1 MCVIF
6 ISYGFTSGYKLIVI
20 ANRDEF
26 LDRATE
32 PAHFWTE
39 HPNILAGRDLVQGGT
54 WFGITKSGKIAMLTN
69 YREVESN
76 DKGKG
81 NRISRGIILL
91 HFLQD
96 ERVDAKEYIASLHS
110 QRDQYEGFNCI
121 LGTVNELWY
130 YSNRGIEPQPIRLQP
145 GRVYGL
151 SNELLDCNWQKVQ
164 TGKRLLESIKPNLY
178 SSQEELIQDLFNI
191 LDTKT
196 SISLSQIP
204 ETGSFLQL
212 ANVIRTK
219 IFLLMRS
226 VAGLPKE
233 TEIRLQS
240 IFVPP
245 IPYKGSKFGTRA
257 QTILLVDESNHATF
271 IERAYDMCTKSWSTR
286 KFAVDLTL

>member
-145 GRVYGL
+145 GRVRDD
-151 SNELLDCNWQKVQ
+151 SSVH
-164 TGKRLLESIKPNLY
+164 RLLLWGVCAS
-178 SSQEELIQDLFNI
+178 
-191 LDTKT
+191 
-196 SISLSQIP
+196 
-204 ETGSFLQL
+204 
-212 ANVIRTK
+212 
-219 IFLLMRS
+219 
-226 VAGLPKE
+226 
-233 TEIRLQS
+233 
-240 IFVPP
+240 
-245 IPYKGSKFGTRA
+245 
-257 QTILLVDESNHATF
+257 
-271 IERAYDMCTKSWSTR
+271 
-286 KFAVDLTL
+286 